1 MFLYIYSPQIIFE
14 VIYIFV
20 KMNMDFFIYLS
31 FINRQSRIIGYKY
44 EIKLMKYSFY
54 KSRVINS
61 SQNVITK
68 KQLMV

>member
-20 KMNMDFFIYLS
+20 KMNMDFFFIYLS
-31 FINRQSRIIGYKY
+31 FINMQPRIIGYKY

-54 KSRVINS
+54 KSRVIN
-61 SQNVITK
+61 
-68 KQLMV
+68 